1 MMTFETPRGVDHQT
15 GGFKDIFKVVISQLF
30 KQRHCNTKGF
40 SLQSPIKRSLAKRS
54 LAKHIHNCE
63 YFRGGYKENVR
74 KIIFE

>member
-1 MMTFETPRGVDHQT
+1 M
-15 GGFKDIFKVVISQLF
+15 VIPQLF

-74 KIIFE
+74 KNDILITKKEAPLNRFK